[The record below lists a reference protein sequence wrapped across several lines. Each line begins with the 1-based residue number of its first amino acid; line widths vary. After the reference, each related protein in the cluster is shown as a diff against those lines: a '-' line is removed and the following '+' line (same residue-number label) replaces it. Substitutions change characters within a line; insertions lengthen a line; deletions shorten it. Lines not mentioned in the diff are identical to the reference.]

1 VFDKQDFSTLSV
13 TYGRTVAFRVILRD
27 VNGSIGEF
35 PELNVAAIDMT
46 TNTSLPVTLDYGSGR
61 LVTMT

>member
-27 VNGSIGEF
+27 VNGSIEEF
-35 PELNVAAIDMT
+35 PELNVAAVDMT